1 MACRQRLLVLA
12 VCYAMRTTFATP
24 VLGEF
29 TRECAGPFTVPGDAE
44 PLYLVF
50 SPANSG
56 EARIVPS

>member
-29 TRECAGPFTVPGDAE
+29 TRECAERILTH
-44 PLYLVF
+44 
-50 SPANSG
+50 SSG
-56 EARIVPS
+56 IEGGEEF